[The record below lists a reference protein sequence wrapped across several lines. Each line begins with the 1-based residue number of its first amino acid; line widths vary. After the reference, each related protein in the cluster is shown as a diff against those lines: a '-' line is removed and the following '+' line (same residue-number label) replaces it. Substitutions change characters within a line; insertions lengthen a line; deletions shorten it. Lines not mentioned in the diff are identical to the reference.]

1 MSFTTNGTTTLG
13 LSFFITVIFVSAL
26 GFDIPSSD
34 FKLLGAG
41 LIWSTTLLSVLISA
55 KNIIQDDFKD
65 GSLDLLL
72 VSPIPLELVL
82 SIKALAHWIAIGWP
96 IILISPVFSVIFNFS
111 SENLYI
117 LIIGLF
123 FGTPALSFIAVFG
136 ASLTFSLKRSGILM
150 PVIIMPLYIPT
161 LVFGIKIVN
170 FTPSKDDYSVSGI
183 LILISITLLSI
194 AIVPFAASIGVR
206 SSLK

>member
-1 MSFTTNGTTTLG
+1 
-13 LSFFITVIFVSAL
+13 
-26 GFDIPSSD
+26 
-34 FKLLGAG
+34 
-41 LIWSTTLLSVLISA
+41 
-55 KNIIQDDFKD
+55 
-65 GSLDLLL
+65 
-72 VSPIPLELVL
+72 
-82 SIKALAHWIAIGWP
+82 
-96 IILISPVFSVIFNFS
+96 
-111 SENLYI
+111 
-117 LIIGLF
+117 
-123 FGTPALSFIAVFG
+123 
-136 ASLTFSLKRSGILM
+136 M